1 MTAAQAARV
10 YRNLADLDKA
20 RAGSDN
26 IGPAA
31 AAAEAEPEFGLK
43 RADNLSDRLEEHMA
57 AEADTKAESETA
69 VEAAATG
76 SANEPGALLSTSWFP
91 S

>member
-10 YRNLADLDKA
+10 HHNVADLNKA

-26 IGPAA
+26 LGP
-31 AAAEAEPEFGLK
+31 EAEPELGLK
-43 RADNLSDRLEEHMA
+43 WADNRSDRLEEHMA
-57 AEADTKAESETA
+57 AEADTKAESEAA
-69 VEAAATG
+69 VEAATTG
-76 SANEPGALLSTSWFP
+76 SVTEPGALLSASWLP